1 MQNKKI
7 NLALIAARK
16 NSRGVKN
23 KNLIKIKRKSITKIA
38 VDIAIRSKKIDKVII
53 SSDSEKILNLIQED
67 KKLIKLK
74 RNKKLALDNTP
85 MIPVMQ
91 DAIKY
96 FEKKNNFKY
105 YIDFLIIV
113 DPTSP
118 LRKLKDID
126 KAIFLF
132 KKKRP
137 DLLVSVHE
145 AQHNPYFSILEK
157 KGKFYNLSKSPHKNV
172 SSRQEAKEVFEINTV
187 VWIYSRKAIFNIK
200 KRIPNKTIIF
210 NTPIERSID
219 IDNENDIKLINYYLK
234 KNEKKKIN

>member
-1 MQNKKI
+1 M
-7 NLALIAARK
+7 
-16 NSRGVKN
+16 
-23 KNLIKIKRKSITKIA
+23 
-38 VDIAIRSKKIDKVII
+38 II

-91 DAIKY
+91 DAINILR
-96 FEKKNNFKY
+96 KNNFKY

-157 KGKFYNLSKSPHKNV
+157 
-172 SSRQEAKEVFEINTV
+172 RQI
-187 VWIYSRKAIFNIK
+187 
-200 KRIPNKTIIF
+200 
-210 NTPIERSID
+210 
-219 IDNENDIKLINYYLK
+219 L
-234 KNEKKKIN
+234 